1 MDAEARKRLRWVE
14 LFLQVRNC
22 SIVCLKCGISR
33 PTLRKW
39 LRRYEGK
46 GTEGLIGESR
56 KPKSSPATKILV
68 QHREWIRELR
78 NRCLG
83 SRRIHSE
90 LKRAHDFDV
99 SRTTIDK
106 VLRAMDVKPLSRPR
120 RHRKGSTRYARLIP
134 GERIQMDTCKIAPAV
149 YQYTAIDDCTRIRVL
164 AVYPRRTAAN
174 SLLFL
179 ERLNEEMPFPVQAI
193 QTDRGREFFAYCFQE
208 KLMQYAIKFRPIK
221 PASPHLNGKVERSQR
236 TDLDEFY
243 PTVDPKS
250 PDLQERLQEWQ
261 DHYNQ
266 YRPHGSLNGR
276 TPWEAWLERVALT
289 PFHDDVEASY
299 DDSAERIRHP
309 DYQMD
314 LRLAAKNKG
323 NRLVDVG
330 ALPPNP
336 RDLAHSRQNG

>member
-1 MDAEARKRLRWVE
+1 
-14 LFLQVRNC
+14 
-22 SIVCLKCGISR
+22 
-33 PTLRKW
+33 
-39 LRRYEGK
+39 
-46 GTEGLIGESR
+46 
-56 KPKSSPATKILV
+56 
-68 QHREWIRELR
+68 
-78 NRCLG
+78 
-83 SRRIHSE
+83 
-90 LKRAHDFDV
+90 
-99 SRTTIDK
+99 
-106 VLRAMDVKPLSRPR
+106 
-120 RHRKGSTRYARLIP
+120 
-134 GERIQMDTCKIAPAV
+134 MDTCKIAPAV

-179 ERLNEEMPFPVQAI
+179 ERMNEEMPFPVQAI

-208 KLMQYAIKFRPIK
+208 KLRQYAIKFRPIK

-250 PDLQERLQEWQ
+250 PDLQQQLQEWQ

-266 YRPHGSLNGR
+266 CRPHGSLNGR
-276 TPWEAWLERVALT
+276 TPWEAWLERIALT
-289 PFHDDVEASY
+289 PFHDDVEARY
-299 DDSAERIRHP
+299 DDSAARIRHP

-314 LRLAAKNKG
+314 LRLAAKDRG

-336 RDLAHSRQNG
+336 RDLPHPRQNG

>member
-83 SRRIHSE
+83 SRRIQSE

-250 PDLQERLQEWQ
+250 PDLQERLQEW
-261 DHYNQ
+261 
-266 YRPHGSLNGR
+266 
-276 TPWEAWLERVALT
+276 
-289 PFHDDVEASY
+289 
-299 DDSAERIRHP
+299 
-309 DYQMD
+309 
-314 LRLAAKNKG
+314 
-323 NRLVDVG
+323 
-330 ALPPNP
+330 
-336 RDLAHSRQNG
+336 